1 MSASTSDL
9 HKMFVRADPSV
20 TTAKNPKLPERWA
33 YEFNHVGVLAEL
45 AKVKQVEPDIM
56 SSSLGVLV
64 QKEEEKEWRR
74 KMLEQQQEWQ
84 KEVGRNLEAAQSAK
98 IFSDLTQID
107 ICQVVG
113 LLKQQNRLISLLA
126 RNSSEANQE
135 QDNGIKLN

>member
-1 MSASTSDL
+1 MSFCMSASTSDL

-45 AKVKQVEPDIM
+45 AKVKEVEADIM

-84 KEVGRNLEAAQSAK
+84 KEV
-98 IFSDLTQID
+98 
-107 ICQVVG
+107 VG
-113 LLKQQNRLISLLA
+113 ILKQHNLPKYFQI
-126 RNSSEANQE
+126 
-135 QDNGIKLN
+135 

>member
-1 MSASTSDL
+1 M
-9 HKMFVRADPSV
+9 

-84 KEVGRNLEAAQSAK
+84 KEV
-98 IFSDLTQID
+98 
-107 ICQVVG
+107 VG
-113 LLKQQNRLISLLA
+113 MLKYPNCWNILFRVSQNTSLK
-126 RNSSEANQE
+126 NSEC
-135 QDNGIKLN
+135 I

>member
-1 MSASTSDL
+1 
-9 HKMFVRADPSV
+9 MFVRADPSV

-45 AKVKQVEPDIM
+45 AKVKEVEPDIM

-84 KEVGRNLEAAQSAK
+84 KEV
-98 IFSDLTQID
+98 
-107 ICQVVG
+107 VG
-113 LLKQQNRLISLLA
+113 ILKQHNLPKYFQI
-126 RNSSEANQE
+126 
-135 QDNGIKLN
+135 